1 MRPRWRSWNWSRVLG
16 LELAGVTVWYPP
28 RPPVLADVNLAVPSG
43 QCVAVL
49 GANGSGKSL
58 LLKLVAGALPP
69 SRGTVR
75 VGPGSARALPGGTVA
90 WVSSDVD
97 GGLVGATVRDHVN
110 FYRPPPGRVAT
121 ACARFGLGSLMDRE
135 VDTLSPGEKQRVA
148 LAGWFASGAAV
159 WLLDEPTGPLDPEA
173 ARDVRQ
179 LIRELATDGAT
190 ILLATHEAAEVALAH
205 RVLVLEAGQVV
216 FDGTPEALVACEPHC
231 WAIPRSTVADTGRAL
246 RRHRGGDSAPVT
258 FDPTGLVAWVAHA
271 WR

>member
-1 MRPRWRSWNWSRVLG
+1 MLG
-16 LELAGVTVWYPP
+16 LELAGVAVWYPP
-28 RPPVLADVNLAVPSG
+28 RPAVLADVNLAVPPG

-75 VGPGSARALPGGTVA
+75 VGPWSASALPGSTVA

-110 FYRPPPGRVAT
+110 FYRPPPARVA
-121 ACARFGLGSLMDRE
+121 AAFARFGLGPIADRA

-148 LAGWFASGAAV
+148 LAGWFAGDAAV
-159 WLLDEPTGPLDPEA
+159 WVLDEPTGPLDPEA
-173 ARDVRQ
+173 AAEVREV
-179 LIRELATDGAT
+179 IRELATDGAT

-205 RVLVLEAGQVV
+205 RVLVLEAGRVV
-216 FDGTPEALVACEPHC
+216 FDGAPEALAAREPHP
-231 WAIPRSTVADTGRAL
+231 WAIPRSAVADTGRAL
-246 RRHRGGDSAPVT
+246 RRHPSGGSAPVT
-258 FDPTGLVAWVAHA
+258 LDPTRLVAWVAHA
-271 WR
+271 